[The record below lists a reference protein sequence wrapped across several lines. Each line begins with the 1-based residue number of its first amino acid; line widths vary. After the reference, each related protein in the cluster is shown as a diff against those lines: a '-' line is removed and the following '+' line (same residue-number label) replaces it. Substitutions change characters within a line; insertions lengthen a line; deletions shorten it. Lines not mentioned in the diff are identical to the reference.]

1 MTPSER
7 AAVAAALARMNAAL
21 DQCLLLAR
29 WRHPMP
35 PPPALRAAPSQG
47 DGGGGDDRG

>member
-7 AAVAAALARMNAAL
+7 AAVAAALARMSVAL
-21 DQCLLLAR
+21 DRCLLLAR

-35 PPPALRAAPSQG
+35 PPAQWSAGTDQRE
-47 DGGGGDDRG
+47 GGDAHG

>member
-7 AAVAAALARMNAAL
+7 AAVAAALARMNVAL
-21 DQCLLLAR
+21 DRCLLLAR

-35 PPPALRAAPSQG
+35 PPALRAVPNQG
-47 DGGGGDDRG
+47 DAAGGDDRG